1 MAVRTP
7 PTDEDIWV
15 VPAAWWSKTDPFRGR
30 WPARNGA
37 VNAAAAQTVSDKL
50 AQSAD
55 RTRVILSHSGSHK
68 VLAERGAQYLEDRRA
83 DPLGAA
89 VCAAIGMD
97 AKLWDADALGRYYD
111 DHADLADYLVATHG
125 LGCAV
130 ATVAALTGIH
140 AEASDTWAGQS
151 NRVLVSSPCDPPA
164 TLVRRLRTLLAATG
178 EMDYADAVDQARQ
191 LRRGPLAI
199 RLLTS
204 YLFPTE
210 QDWVTTDLADP
221 KLTDSF
227 GSIFLLASVTDS
239 AHAHRILDLLGWHWH
254 LLRDNKS
261 LIYSVAAHLGPDATS
276 VLTRLWEAGQGNS
289 SAPGPETL
297 SRMLARLPTD
307 EAMDFLARHSWRN
320 VSAAALLASTE
331 RFPSRAMRVLGAR
344 TTRQENAAD
353 FCLHVRRHPERA
365 VAMRDELPES
375 AQLLITESLPEEQT
389 VDTTPAQL
397 VPAIL
402 STPPWQRPRRRPASA
417 VALEVPAGVAISW
430 RDDGERQKW
439 LDSVGTLSED
449 EIRERLERIP
459 PGNDFLNDW
468 TLHALAQVD
477 FAIAEPYLRTSTVG
491 WGLWSATPLL
501 ALAAKHGAATHDLVI
516 DTVTKRPRDHAAAIA
531 PFESPAVAE
540 LVVDWL
546 RMRSR
551 RRIALDWLRRHPA
564 YAATAFMPGAIGK
577 ARKARRTHAT
587 ALRTLVTLGHTDAII
602 DAAAA
607 YDATAPVRELLDTDP
622 AEIVPARIPV
632 LPQWLSMS
640 ELPAIG
646 LKGGHA
652 LPPKA
657 VANLVTLMMLSEPGA
672 PHAALA
678 RVREDC
684 DAASLAAAAGAIHS
698 QWTRAGAPSKDTW
711 VWEVLA
717 AFGND
722 ETVDELLPNILWSG
736 AKDNALDTLAAI
748 GTDHALSAL
757 ITLNEKGRKA
767 AVRDAAQIRVA
778 DVADELGLSEDQLAD
793 RLVPDLGLRP
803 DGTALLDFGPRQF
816 VLGFDEQLRPT
827 ITGTDGTRYKA
838 LPKAGIR
845 DDEHSVADA
854 TASYR
859 SIRKSVKKFAADQ
872 IRRLERAM
880 VTERRFTLDELR
892 TLFIAHPVR
901 INVTRRLIWATYC
914 DDQVLDSFRIA
925 EDNTFADADDAT
937 LEVAEDAVIGIA
949 HPLHL
954 GAEMTVAWADVL
966 ADYELLQP
974 FPQIGREVH
983 HPDPELLASS
993 SVPIPANTTIPLG
1006 RIHGLTNRGW
1016 NPPERGDGGR
1026 IDTFDKR
1033 LPDDRVLSIGID
1045 PGMEPFEPVAPVHEL
1060 RYAALA
1066 GRNGPTFADLGPV
1079 TVSEILRDLAWLCGP
1094 R

>member
-1 MAVRTP
+1 MAIRTP

-30 WPARNGA
+30 WPARRVS
-37 VNAAAAQTVSDKL
+37 VNVAAAQTVSDKL
-50 AQSAD
+50 AQSTD
-55 RTRVILSHSGSHK
+55 RIRAILSHSGSHK
-68 VLAERGAQYLEDRRA
+68 VLAERGARYLTDRQA

-97 AKLWDADALGRYYD
+97 TKLWDDRALGRYYD

-130 ATVAALTGIH
+130 ATVAALSGIC
-140 AEASDTWAGQS
+140 AEASDTWGGQS
-151 NRVLVSSPCDPPA
+151 NRLVVSRPCDPPA
-164 TLVRRLRTLLAATG
+164 TLVRRLRTLLAAAR
-178 EMDYADAVDQARQ
+178 EMDYADALDQARQ
-191 LRRGPLAI
+191 LRREPLSI

-210 QDWVTTDLADP
+210 QDWVTHDLADP
-221 KLTDSF
+221 KLTDGF

-261 LIYSVAAHLGPDATS
+261 LIYSVAAHLGADAAS

-297 SRMLARLPTD
+297 SRILAHLPAD
-307 EAMDFLARHSWRN
+307 EAMDFLAGHSWRN
-320 VSAAALLASTE
+320 VTAAALLASTE
-331 RFPSRAMRVLGAR
+331 RFPARAMRVLGAR
-344 TTRQENAAD
+344 TARQESVVD
-353 FCLHVRRHPERA
+353 FCQHVRRHPELA
-365 VAMRDELPES
+365 VAMRYELPEA
-375 AQLLITESLPEEQT
+375 AQQLITENRPAEQT
-389 VDTTPAQL
+389 VEEAPARL

-402 STPPWQRPRRRPASA
+402 STPPWQRPRRKPVAA
-417 VALEVPAGVAISW
+417 MALEVPAGVAVSW
-430 RDDGERQKW
+430 RAGEREKW
-439 LDSVGTLSED
+439 LDTVGTLSED
-449 EIRERLERIP
+449 EIHERLERIP

-468 TLHALAQVD
+468 TLQALTQVD

-501 ALAAKHGAATHDLVI
+501 ALTAAHGAATHDLII
-516 DTVTKRPRDHAAAIA
+516 DTVVRRPRDHAAAIA

-546 RMRSR
+546 RLRSR

-564 YAATAFMPGAIGK
+564 YAATAFIPGAIGK
-577 ARKARRTHAT
+577 ARKARRTHAA

-602 DAAAA
+602 AAAAA
-607 YDATAPVRELLDTDP
+607 YDATAAVRELLDTDP
-622 AEIVPARIPV
+622 AEIVPARMPV
-632 LPQWLSMS
+632 LPQWLSIS

-646 LKGGHA
+646 LTGGHV
-652 LPPKA
+652 LPPDA
-657 VANLVTLMMLSEPGA
+657 VANLVTFMMLSEPGA

-684 DAASLAAAAGAIHS
+684 DAASSAAAAGAIHS
-698 QWTRAGAPSKDTW
+698 QWNRAGAPSKDTW

-722 ETVDELLPNILWSG
+722 ETVEELLPNILWSG

-748 GTDHALSAL
+748 GTEHALSAL
-757 ITLNEKGRKA
+757 ITLSEKGRNA
-767 AVRDAAQIRVA
+767 AVRDAAQTRVT

-816 VLGFDEQLRPT
+816 MLGFDEQLRPT

-838 LPKAGIR
+838 LPKAGVH
-845 DDEHSVADA
+845 DDAYCAADA
-854 TASYR
+854 TATYR
-859 SIRKSVKKFAADQ
+859 SILKSVKKFAADQ

-901 INVTRRLIWATYC
+901 INVTRRLIWATYR
-914 DDQVLDSFRIA
+914 DDQVLASFRIA
-925 EDNTFADADDAT
+925 EDNSFTDAGNAT
-937 LEVAEDAVIGIA
+937 LEVAEDAVVGIA

-954 GAEMTVAWADVL
+954 GTELTTAWADVL

-974 FPQIGREVH
+974 FSQLGREVH
-983 HPDPELLASS
+983 HPDPELLAGS
-993 SVPIPANTTIPLG
+993 SVPIPANATVPVG
-1006 RIHGLTNRGW
+1006 RIHGLTDRGW
-1016 NPPERGDGGR
+1016 NPPERGDDGR

-1033 LPDDRVLSIGID
+1033 LPDDRVFSIGID
-1045 PGMEPFEPVAPVHEL
+1045 PGMEPFESVAPVHEL

-1066 GRNGPTFADLGPV
+1066 GNNGSTFADLSPV
-1079 TVSEILRDLAWLCGP
+1079 TISEILRDLAWLRGP
-1094 R
+1094 H

>member
-7 PTDEDIWV
+7 PTDEDTWV

-30 WPARNGA
+30 WPARKVA
-37 VNAAAAQTVSDKL
+37 VNAAAAQTISEKL
-50 AQSAD
+50 AQSTD
-55 RTRVILSHSGSHK
+55 RIRAILSRTGSNK
-68 VLAERGAQYLEDRRA
+68 VLAERGAQYLADRRA

-97 AKLWDADALGRYYD
+97 AKLWDANALGRYYD

-130 ATVAALTGIH
+130 ATVVALSGIH
-140 AEASDTWAGQS
+140 AEASDDRGGRS
-151 NRVLVSSPCDPPA
+151 VVSQPCDPPA
-164 TLVRRLRTLLAATG
+164 TLVRRLRTLLAAAG
-178 EMDYADAVDQARQ
+178 QMDYADALDQARQ
-191 LRRGPLAI
+191 LRRGPLSI

-210 QDWVTTDLADP
+210 QDWVRVDLADP
-221 KLTDSF
+221 KLTDGL
-227 GSIFLLASVTDS
+227 GSIFLLASVTDA

-261 LIYSVAAHLGPDATS
+261 LIYSVAVHLGPDATS

-289 SAPGPETL
+289 SAPGAETL
-297 SRMLARLPTD
+297 SRILAQLPTD
-307 EAMDFLARHSWRN
+307 EAMDFLAGHSWRN
-320 VSAAALLASTE
+320 ATAAALLASTE
-331 RFPSRAMRVLGAR
+331 RFPARALRVLGER
-344 TTRQENAAD
+344 TTRRENAAE
-353 FCLHVRRHPERA
+353 FCRHVRRHPELA
-365 VAMRDELPES
+365 VAMRDELPEI
-375 AQLLITESLPEEQT
+375 AQQLITENLPVTQPVE
-389 VDTTPAQL
+389 VTPAQL

-402 STPPWQRPRRRPASA
+402 SPPPWQRPRRKPVAT
-417 VALEVPAGVAISW
+417 VALEVPAAIAISW
-430 RDDGERQKW
+430 RDGEREKW
-439 LDSVGTLSED
+439 LDAIGTLSAD

-468 TLHALAQVD
+468 TLYALAQVD
-477 FAIAEPYLRTSTVG
+477 FAIADPYLRTSTVG
-491 WGLWSATPLL
+491 WGLWSAAPLL
-501 ALAAKHGAATHDLVI
+501 MLTAAHGAAAHDLVV
-516 DTVTKRPRDHAAAIA
+516 DVVVRRPRDLAPAIA

-540 LVVDWL
+540 LVVNWL
-546 RMRSR
+546 GMRSR
-551 RRIALDWLRRHPA
+551 RRVALDWLRRHPA
-564 YAATAFMPGAIGK
+564 YAATAFIPGAIGK
-577 ARKARRTHAT
+577 ARKARRTRAA
-587 ALRTLVTLGHTDAII
+587 ALRTLDTLGHADTII
-602 DAAAA
+602 AAAA
-607 YDATAPVRELLDTDP
+607 VYGATAAVRELLDTDP
-622 AEIVPARIPV
+622 TEIVPARIPV
-632 LPQWLSMS
+632 LPQWLSIS

-646 LKGGHA
+646 LTGGHA
-652 LPPKA
+652 LPPEA
-657 VANLVTLMMLSEPGA
+657 VENLVTLMMMSEPGA

-684 DAASLAAAAGAIHS
+684 DATSLAATAGAIHG

-722 ETVDELLPNILWSG
+722 ETVEDLLPNILWGG

-757 ITLNEKGRKA
+757 ITLSEKGRNA
-767 AVRDAAQIRVA
+767 AVRDAAQIRVT

-793 RLVPDLGLRP
+793 RMVPGLGLRA

-838 LPKAGIR
+838 LPKAGVR
-845 DDEHSVADA
+845 DDGDLAAAA
-854 TASYR
+854 TAGYR

-901 INVTRRLIWATYC
+901 INVTRRLIWATYR

-925 EDNTFADADDAT
+925 EDNTFADADDAI
-937 LEVAEDAVIGIA
+937 LDIAEDTIIGIA

-954 GAEMTVAWADVL
+954 GTESTGAWADVL

-974 FPQIGREVH
+974 FPQIGREVYQ
-983 HPDPELLASS
+983 PDPELLASS
-993 SVPIPANTTIPLG
+993 SARIPANATVPVG

-1033 LPDDRVLSIGID
+1033 LPDDRVFSIGID

-1060 RYAALA
+1060 RYAALS
-1066 GRNGPTFADLGPV
+1066 GRNAPTFADLSPI
-1079 TVSEILRDLAWLCGP
+1079 TASEILRDLTWLCGQH
-1094 R
+1094 

>member
-30 WPARNGA
+30 WPARRIA

-55 RTRVILSHSGSHK
+55 RIRAILSHSASHK
-68 VLAERGAQYLEDRRA
+68 VLAERGARYLEDRRA

-97 AKLWDADALGRYYD
+97 AMLWDADALGRYYD

-130 ATVAALTGIH
+130 ATVAALSGIC
-140 AEASDTWAGQS
+140 AEASDTWGGQS
-151 NRVLVSSPCDPPA
+151 NRLVVSRPCDPPA
-164 TLVRRLRTLLAATG
+164 TLVRRLRTLLAAAG
-178 EMDYADAVDQARQ
+178 EMDYADALDQARQ
-191 LRRGPLAI
+191 LRRGPLSI

-210 QDWVTTDLADP
+210 QDWVTNDLADP
-221 KLTDSF
+221 KLTDGF

-261 LIYSVAAHLGPDATS
+261 LIYSVAAHLGADAAS

-297 SRMLARLPTD
+297 SRILAHLPAD
-307 EAMDFLARHSWRN
+307 EAMDFLAGHSWRN
-320 VSAAALLASTE
+320 VTAAALLASTE
-331 RFPSRAMRVLGAR
+331 RFPARAMRVLGTR
-344 TTRQENAAD
+344 TAQQENAAD
-353 FCLHVRRHPERA
+353 FCQHVRRHPELA

-375 AQLLITESLPEEQT
+375 AQQLITESLPEEQT

-402 STPPWQRPRRRPASA
+402 STPPWQRPPRKPVAA
-417 VALEVPAGVAISW
+417 VALEVPGDIDISW
-430 RDDGERQKW
+430 LDGEREKW
-439 LDSVGTLSED
+439 LDTVGTLSED

-468 TLHALAQVD
+468 TLDALAQVD
-477 FAIAEPYLRTSTVG
+477 FSIAEPYLRTSTVG

-501 ALAAKHGAATHDLVI
+501 ALTAKHGAATHDLVI
-516 DTVTKRPRDHAAAIA
+516 DTVTKRPRDHADAIA
-531 PFESPAVAE
+531 PFESPAAAE

-546 RMRSR
+546 RLRSR
-551 RRIALDWLRRHPA
+551 RRIALDWLRRHPV
-564 YAATAFMPGAIGK
+564 YAATAFIPGAIGK
-577 ARKARRTHAT
+577 ARKARRTHAA
-587 ALRTLVTLGHTDAII
+587 ALRTLVTLGYTDAVIA
-602 DAAAA
+602 AAAA
-607 YDATAPVRELLDTDP
+607 YDATAAVRELLDTDP

-632 LPQWLSMS
+632 LPQWLSIS

-646 LKGGHA
+646 LADGHA
-652 LPPKA
+652 LPPGA
-657 VANLVTLMMLSEPGA
+657 VADLVTLMMMSEPGA

-678 RVREDC
+678 RVRDDC
-684 DAASLAAAAGAIHS
+684 DASSLAAAAGAIHS

-711 VWEVLA
+711 VWEALA
-717 AFGND
+717 ALGND
-722 ETVDELLPNILWSG
+722 ETVDELLPNILWNG

-757 ITLNEKGRKA
+757 ITLHEKGRNA
-767 AVRDAAQIRVA
+767 AVRDAAQTRVT

-803 DGTALLDFGPRQF
+803 DGTALLDFGSRQF

-838 LPKAGIR
+838 LPKAGVH
-845 DDEHSVADA
+845 DDEYSAADA
-854 TASYR
+854 NATYR

-901 INVTRRLIWATYC
+901 INVTRRLIWATYR
-914 DDQVLDSFRIA
+914 DGQVLDSFRIA

-937 LEVAEDAVIGIA
+937 LEVAEDVVVGIA

-954 GAEMTVAWADVL
+954 GTELTAAWADVL

-974 FPQIGREVH
+974 FSQIAREVH

-993 SVPIPANTTIPLG
+993 SVPTPANATVPLG

-1033 LPDDRVLSIGID
+1033 LPNDRVFSIGID
-1045 PGMEPFEPVAPVHEL
+1045 PGMEPFDSVAPVHEL
-1060 RYAALA
+1060 RYAALT
-1066 GRNGPTFADLGPV
+1066 GHNGPTFADLSPV

-1094 R
+1094 H